1 MEEHHLGDQ
10 LLRRVN
16 VYLEENSL
24 KVSRGTIAD
33 TASINPPSSMKN
45 KDKPRDSEM
54 NQTRKRNQWYFG
66 MKAHIGVNSKTK
78 LIYAAA
84 ATAANVHDSQV
95 PGDRCMAKRPGYG
108 VIRHTRASRPLSRKK
123 SLVRSTLR
131 DKRNPQHALT
141 SL

>member
-1 MEEHHLGDQ
+1 MEEHHLRDE

-24 KVSRGTIAD
+24 KFSRGTIAN
-33 TASINPPSSMKN
+33 TASIKPPSSMKN
-45 KDKPRDSEM
+45 KDKPREPEM
-54 NQTRKRNQWYFG
+54 NQTRKGNQWYLG

-95 PGDRCMAKRPGYG
+95 PGDLLHGEETRLWGDSAYTGQQTVIKEKEPRAKYL
-108 VIRHTRASRPLSRKK
+108 TR
-123 SLVRSTLR
+123 
-131 DKRNPQHALT
+131 
-141 SL
+141 

>member
-1 MEEHHLGDQ
+1 MEEHHLRDE

-24 KVSRGTIAD
+24 KFSRGTIAN
-33 TASINPPSSMKN
+33 TASIKPPSSMKN
-45 KDKPRDSEM
+45 KDKPREPEM
-54 NQTRKRNQWYFG
+54 NQTRKGNQWYLG

-95 PGDRCMAKRPGYG
+95 PGDLLHGEETRLWGDSAYTGQQTVMKEKEPRAKYL
-108 VIRHTRASRPLSRKK
+108 TR
-123 SLVRSTLR
+123 
-131 DKRNPQHALT
+131 
-141 SL
+141 

>member
-1 MEEHHLGDQ
+1 MEEHHLGDE

-33 TASINPPSSMKN
+33 TASIKPPSSMKS

-54 NQTRKRNQWYFG
+54 NQTRKGNQWYFG

-78 LIYAAA
+78 LIYSAAD
-84 ATAANVHDSQV
+84 TAANVHDSQV
-95 PGDRCMAKRPGYG
+95 PGDLLHGEETRLWGDSAYTGQQTVIKEKEPRAKYL
-108 VIRHTRASRPLSRKK
+108 TR
-123 SLVRSTLR
+123 
-131 DKRNPQHALT
+131 
-141 SL
+141 